1 MLIFQKQAIMNY
13 FKIAWR
19 NVWRNK
25 KRTLITAGSIFFALI
40 LSIAMI
46 GFQKGVFNNLVKIS
60 VEDFYGYIQ
69 VHKKGYTE
77 DKSLINT
84 LEYTEELEKKLLDH
98 KNVNEV
104 HPRIET
110 FTLSA
115 YGDKTKGIPIMAV
128 VPEQEFAKEGLQKR
142 LIAGEFPTSESGG
155 LLITEKYAEYM
166 GITVGD
172 SLAFIG
178 QGYQG
183 VSAVGLFEVK
193 GIMKFPNPQINSG
206 FAYMELTE
214 AQELFNLENR
224 FTSLVLR
231 LDKNKKFAETA
242 KDLTKTISDEYE
254 VLTWEKERPELVQLI
269 ESKAGSATIIM
280 MILYIVVGFG
290 IFGTA
295 LMMTAERIKEF
306 AIMVAIGMRRTKI
319 VITIAIEMLYVTV
332 LGIGASIVVSFPIMY
347 YLHINPIKLSG
358 EMSEAYEMI
367 GMDPIMPIA
376 WDISYY
382 LPQPIMVVI
391 ITLIAIAYPLYSVRK
406 LKLMKAMKK

>member
-1 MLIFQKQAIMNY
+1 
-13 FKIAWR
+13 
-19 NVWRNK
+19 
-25 KRTLITAGSIFFALI
+25 
-40 LSIAMI
+40 
-46 GFQKGVFNNLVKIS
+46 
-60 VEDFYGYIQ
+60 
-69 VHKKGYTE
+69 
-77 DKSLINT
+77 
-84 LEYTEELEKKLLDH
+84 
-98 KNVNEV
+98 
-104 HPRIET
+104 
-110 FTLSA
+110 
-115 YGDKTKGIPIMAV
+115 
-128 VPEQEFAKEGLQKR
+128 
-142 LIAGEFPTSESGG
+142 
-155 LLITEKYAEYM
+155 
-166 GITVGD
+166 
-172 SLAFIG
+172 
-178 QGYQG
+178 
-183 VSAVGLFEVK
+183 
-193 GIMKFPNPQINSG
+193 
-206 FAYMELTE
+206 
-214 AQELFNLENR
+214 
-224 FTSLVLR
+224 
-231 LDKNKKFAETA
+231 
-242 KDLTKTISDEYE
+242 
-254 VLTWEKERPELVQLI
+254 
-269 ESKAGSATIIM
+269 M